1 MKTGIMMMVMKN
13 RRVNRKREPYKR
25 GRRFRRRSRWWG

>member
-1 MKTGIMMMVMKN
+1 MMMVMKN
-13 RRVNRKREPYKR
+13 RRVNRKRERHKR